1 MTTWLLLRAAGVGAY
16 LVLFLSVVWGL
27 VGTTSVMGKRVSKVT
42 ATNIHHYLGIAML
55 PLLAVHL
62 GGLLLDKFRPFRV
75 LDLLSPL
82 HSAFRPVPVSFG
94 IAAMYLSVVVL
105 LTTWAKKR
113 LGTTWW
119 RRFHLASVPAFT
131 LAMVHGVWTGTDSV
145 QPWLWWTYM
154 VTGSMVLFLVLV
166 RGLTARDRPK
176 RRVPVAETRP
186 EVPKIRRSVEP
197 EPEPETE
204 KIHVTV

>member
-27 VGTTSVMGKRVSKVT
+27 VGTTSVVGKRVSKVT
-42 ATNIHHYLGIAML
+42 ATNVHHYLGIAIL
-55 PLLAVHL
+55 PLLAIHL
-62 GGLLLDKFRPFRV
+62 GGLLIDKFRPFGV
-75 LDLLSPL
+75 LDLLSPM
-82 HSAFRPVPVSFG
+82 HSAFRPVSVAFG
-94 IAAMYLSVVVL
+94 IVAMYLSVVVL

-154 VTGSMVLFLVLV
+154 VTGFVVLFLVLV
-166 RGLTARDRPK
+166 RGLTARDRPQ
-176 RRVPVAETRP
+176 RREPTVQPHAGVAETPGVVER
-186 EVPKIRRSVEP
+186 EV
-197 EPEPETE
+197 E
-204 KIHVTV
+204 KIPATV

>member
-1 MTTWLLLRAAGVGAY
+1 MTTWLVLRAAGIGAY

-27 VGTTSVMGKRVSKVT
+27 IGTTSVLGKRVSKVT
-42 ATNIHHYLGIAML
+42 ATNVHHYLGIAML
-55 PLLAVHL
+55 PLLAAHL
-62 GGLLLDKFRPFRV
+62 GGLLLDKFRPFGV
-75 LDLLSPL
+75 LDLFAPL
-82 HSAFRPVPVSFG
+82 HSTFRPVSVAFG
-94 IAAMYLSVVVL
+94 IVAMYFSVVVL

-154 VTGSMVLFLVLV
+154 ITGAIVLFLVLV
-166 RGLTARDRPK
+166 RGLTARERPA
-176 RRVPVAETRP
+176 RRVPTEQPRP
-186 EVPKIRRSVEP
+186 AVPTLRGSVEP
-197 EPEPETE
+197 APEKT
-204 KIHVTV
+204 HATV

>member
-27 VGTTSVMGKRVSKVT
+27 IGTTSVMGKRVSKVT

-62 GGLLLDKFRPFRV
+62 GGLFLDRFRPFGV
-75 LDLLSPL
+75 LDLFSPL
-82 HSAFRPVPVSFG
+82 HATFRPVSVALG
-94 IAAMYLSVVVL
+94 IIAMYLSLVVL
-105 LTTWAKKR
+105 VTTWAKRR

-119 RRFHLASVPAFT
+119 RRFHLAAVPAFA

-145 QPWLWWTYM
+145 QPLLWWIYM
-154 VTGSMVLFLVLV
+154 ITGSLVLFLVLV
-166 RGLTARDRPK
+166 RGFTARPRPK
-176 RRVPVAETRP
+176 RRPAARTRTAEPTVL
-186 EVPKIRRSVEP
+186 EAVEP
-197 EPEPETE
+197 VPEKVPA
-204 KIHVTV
+204 KV